1 MSYCPNCGNEINE
14 NAAYCGNCGKHLNGE
29 NQNKAKSELVKSGVT
44 NNSYGSKIAARVKK
58 YLLNYYID
66 YNSLAF
72 AFAMI
77 MFLTVG
83 IGGPLYSIIY
93 GLLPSNTIVLSSMPF
108 SVYRLII
115 YVVLFVVF
123 ALLILKLKDNKTI
136 KKSNSIRVFWLVTL
150 ILNILVYI
158 AGASLYDYIFY
169 SNFAQQIIKLLTV
182 VSTVLLLYKNKPK
195 YPIVLFTSALSFALI
210 ENGLSWFRT
219 NLLLYKIYHTFDS
232 FIDLFSTY
240 SLGYILLTVV
250 LFGITYFIPKKASKW
265 LVIVPSIIVFIPAL
279 VNLFGIYSFKG
290 IIHELINIIN
300 IICIIVVLILFA
312 LSSSRKIKYD
322 YIIVNKEKSKKSVV
336 MVGVVSLISAA
347 FITLSYLL
355 ISAGIS
361 TAYINNAIEKWNNKL
376 TNGYILS
383 VNEWN
388 ELNSD
393 IFNPYYPSKIA
404 SHFIDKH
411 YIYETLEDYRYSNIF
426 KNISECY
433 TAYKSGVVDE
443 DVANKYSKININE
456 SWADNPILSPYY
468 KVYLEMKPDIKNV
481 FASAQIYISAGKI
494 YVTIENRNNMPIS
507 KCTVTCNFT
516 IGFIESGY
524 YSGIE
529 YGRGTKTI
537 TIENIS
543 GKDKKRKHSILM
555 LTNTIIATV
564 LI

>member
-182 VSTVLLLYKNKPK
+182 VSVL
-195 YPIVLFTSALSFALI
+195 
-210 ENGLSWFRT
+210 
-219 NLLLYKIYHTFDS
+219 
-232 FIDLFSTY
+232 
-240 SLGYILLTVV
+240 
-250 LFGITYFIPKKASKW
+250 
-265 LVIVPSIIVFIPAL
+265 
-279 VNLFGIYSFKG
+279 
-290 IIHELINIIN
+290 
-300 IICIIVVLILFA
+300 
-312 LSSSRKIKYD
+312 
-322 YIIVNKEKSKKSVV
+322 
-336 MVGVVSLISAA
+336 
-347 FITLSYLL
+347 
-355 ISAGIS
+355 
-361 TAYINNAIEKWNNKL
+361 
-376 TNGYILS
+376 
-383 VNEWN
+383 
-388 ELNSD
+388 
-393 IFNPYYPSKIA
+393 
-404 SHFIDKH
+404 
-411 YIYETLEDYRYSNIF
+411 
-426 KNISECY
+426 
-433 TAYKSGVVDE
+433 
-443 DVANKYSKININE
+443 
-456 SWADNPILSPYY
+456 
-468 KVYLEMKPDIKNV
+468 
-481 FASAQIYISAGKI
+481 
-494 YVTIENRNNMPIS
+494 
-507 KCTVTCNFT
+507 
-516 IGFIESGY
+516 
-524 YSGIE
+524 
-529 YGRGTKTI
+529 
-537 TIENIS
+537 
-543 GKDKKRKHSILM
+543 
-555 LTNTIIATV
+555 
-564 LI
+564 